1 MSDKHRD
8 QIIRAATAAF
18 MRYGYRRV
26 TMSDLAAEAGI
37 SRPTLYSAFASKEA
51 VFNAVARELMEQALA
66 EIRER
71 VAGPGSV
78 AEKLEQ
84 VFEIWVVRAYELIH
98 RSPDAKELL
107 ECTQAFSQDVID
119 RAYAELETLLASV
132 IAPHASAGIEPKQVA
147 HTLALS
153 ARGIKENARD
163 LDDLRRSLAGLIA
176 LTSGRLSGSQVAAAY
191 DPP

>member
-1 MSDKHRD
+1 MSEKHRD
-8 QIIRAATAAF
+8 QIIRAATDAF

-26 TMSDLAAEAGI
+26 TMSDIAAEAGI
-37 SRPTLYSAFASKEA
+37 SRPTLYAAFASKEE
-51 VFNAVARELMEQALA
+51 VFNAVAGQLMEQALA

-78 AEKLEQ
+78 SQKLEQ

-98 RSPDAKELL
+98 RSPDARELL
-107 ECTQAFSQDVID
+107 ECTQAFSQDVIEK
-119 RAYAELETLLASV
+119 AYAELEAMLASV
-132 IAPHASAGIEPKQVA
+132 IEPNAVAGIDPNQVA

-163 LDDLRRSLAGLIA
+163 VEDLRRSLAGLVA
-176 LTSGRLSGSQVAAAY
+176 LTVGALTHPEPATA
-191 DPP
+191 

>member
-1 MSDKHRD
+1 
-8 QIIRAATAAF
+8 
-18 MRYGYRRV
+18 MRYGFRRV

-37 SRPTLYSAFASKEA
+37 SRPTLYAAFANKEE

-84 VFEIWVVRAYELIH
+84 VFEIWVVRAYELVH
-98 RSPDAKELL
+98 QSPDARELL

-119 RAYAELETLLASV
+119 RAYGELETLLASV
-132 IAPHASAGIEPKQVA
+132 IAPHAAAGTDPKQVA

-163 LDDLRRSLAGLIA
+163 LDDLRRSLAALVA
-176 LTSGRLSGSQVAAAY
+176 LTGGTLSSSQPAPAY
-191 DPP
+191 DPT

>member
-1 MSDKHRD
+1 
-8 QIIRAATAAF
+8 

-37 SRPTLYSAFASKEA
+37 SRPTLYAAFASKEE
-51 VFNAVARELMEQALA
+51 VFNAVAGQLMEQALA

-84 VFEIWVVRAYELIH
+84 VFEIWIVRAYELVH
-98 RSPDAKELL
+98 QSPDAKELL
-107 ECTQAFSQDVID
+107 ECTQAFSRDVID

-132 IAPHASAGIEPKQVA
+132 IAPHTSVGIDPGQVA

-163 LDDLRRSLAGLIA
+163 VDDLRRSLAGLIA
-176 LTSGRLSGSQVAAAY
+176 LTGGTLSSSEPATAY
-191 DPP
+191 DTT